1 MLLIACPVKMNSR
14 RIRPDY
20 EERVPEMKTD
30 TRISIQKL
38 SIFLFA
44 AYHLNMMACSIYTDS
59 IIGWSGTLYYIKIFM
74 MVLGYAAFF
83 GSRKL
88 VGSTIWRKYLLI
100 ASNVIYSAGLLLL
113 MIIDNIVMITAI
125 SLVVMFVLGYVGG
138 AVYYFLSLSVSENP
152 HGGRII
158 GLGGAIAYIL
168 HYVLWAMLG
177 QEVIMVVVLLT
188 LFVFVTYIV
197 IRNPKEWATSDPLPY
212 ADKMDTEVRHDNTRT
227 LFLLCGLTVAALLC
241 MGRAHNIVF
250 NTYVDQAGILYGL
263 SRLFAVPSYLIIGLL
278 YDKKKRSAL
287 SGIMLLSM
295 IITVWLPADFVHMP
309 VVVQYIRQFCES
321 FMIGYITFS
330 FWLLAPRTDRP
341 ELWASFG
348 RILMGFECLTGLLYT
363 YIRIDNIM
371 MDYIICIALTV
382 LTVCLVIPEITGII
396 QSEVREMTRQDI
408 YNEAVS
414 LQQEEEK
421 NRRILFGLT
430 TQFKL
435 TPRETDVVRIILR
448 EKDIR
453 TNDIAKEMEISRTMV
468 YRYINSLYEKTGT
481 DEKHD
486 LIGVLLSRE

>member
-1 MLLIACPVKMNSR
+1 MR
-14 RIRPDY
+14 T
-20 EERVPEMKTD
+20 E

-38 SIFLFA
+38 SIFIFA

-59 IIGWSGTLYYIKIFM
+59 LIGWSGTLYYIKILM
-74 MVLGYAAFF
+74 MVLGYAAFY
-83 GSRKL
+83 GSRKPI
-88 VGSTIWRKYLLI
+88 VSTSWRKYLLI
-100 ASNVIYSAGLLLL
+100 ASNVIYAAGLILL
-113 MIIDNIVMITAI
+113 MMIDNTVIITGV

-158 GLGGAIAYIL
+158 GLGGALAYIL
-168 HYVLWAMLG
+168 HYVLWAMLR
-177 QEVIMVVVLLT
+177 QEVIMIVVLLT

-197 IRNPKEWATSDPLPY
+197 IRNPKEWASSDPLPY
-212 ADKMDTEVRHDNTRT
+212 ADKMNTEVRQYNTRS
-227 LFLLCGLTVAALLC
+227 LLLLCGLTVAALLC
-241 MGRAHNIVF
+241 MGRAHRIVF
-250 NTYVDQAGILYGL
+250 NTYDDQSGVLYGL
-263 SRLFAVPSYLIIGLL
+263 ARLFAVPSYLIIGLL

-295 IITVWLPADFVHMP
+295 IITVWMPADFVHMP

-348 RILMGFECLTGLLYT
+348 RILMGFECMTGLLYT
-363 YIRIDNIM
+363 YIGNDNIM
-371 MDYIICIALTV
+371 MDYMICIALTV
-382 LTVCLVIPEITGII
+382 LTVSLVIPEITGII
-396 QSEVREMTRQDI
+396 QSEVRNMTRQDI
-408 YNEAVS
+408 YSEEVS

-421 NRRILFGLT
+421 NRRILFGFT
-430 TQFKL
+430 TQFRL

-453 TNDIAKEMEISRTMV
+453 TNEIAQEMKISRSMV
-468 YRYINSLYEKTGT
+468 YRYINNLYEKTET

-486 LIGVLLSRE
+486 LISIISRE

>member
-1 MLLIACPVKMNSR
+1 MKNEIQK
-14 RIRPDY
+14 
-20 EERVPEMKTD
+20 MKTE
-30 TRISIQKL
+30 TRINIQKL
-38 SIFLFA
+38 SIFIFA

-59 IIGWSGTLYYIKIFM
+59 RIGWSGMLYYMKILM
-74 MVLGYAAFF
+74 MVLGYAAFY
-83 GSRKL
+83 GSRKI
-88 VGSTIWRKYLLI
+88 VCSTTWRKYLLI
-100 ASNVIYSAGLLLL
+100 ASNVIYSAGLLIL
-113 MIIDNIVMITAI
+113 MIIDNVVMITGV

-138 AVYYFLSLSVSENP
+138 TVYYFLSLRVSENP

-158 GLGGAIAYIL
+158 GLGGALAYIL
-168 HYVLWAMLG
+168 HYVLWACLK
-177 QEVIMVVVLLT
+177 QEIIMVVVLLT

-212 ADKMDTEVRHDNTRT
+212 ADKMNTEVIKDNTRK
-227 LFLLCGLTVAALLC
+227 LLLLCTLTVAALLC
-241 MGRAHNIVF
+241 MGRAHRIVF
-250 NTYVDQAGILYGL
+250 NTYVDQAGVLYGL
-263 SRLFAVPSYLIIGLL
+263 ARLFAVPSYLIIGLL

-287 SGIMLLSM
+287 SGIMLFSM
-295 IITVWLPADFVHMP
+295 IITVWIPADFVYMSA
-309 VVVQYIRQFCES
+309 VVQYIRQFCES

-363 YIRIDNIM
+363 YTRNDNIM
-371 MDYIICIALTV
+371 MDYYVCIALTV
-382 LTVCLVIPEITGII
+382 LTVGLIIPEITGII
-396 QSEVREMTRQDI
+396 QSEIRDMTRQDI
-408 YNEAVS
+408 YSEAVS

-430 TQFKL
+430 TEFRL

-453 TNDIAKEMEISRTMV
+453 TNEIAEEMEISRTMV
-468 YRYINSLYEKTGT
+468 YRYINSLYGKTGT
-481 DEKHD
+481 DKKHD

>member
-1 MLLIACPVKMNSR
+1 MRLIACPVKINSR
-14 RIRPDY
+14 RIRCKY
-20 EERVPEMKTD
+20 EEWGSEMRTE

-38 SIFLFA
+38 SIFIFA

-59 IIGWSGTLYYIKIFM
+59 LIGWSGTLYYIKILM
-74 MVLGYAAFF
+74 MVLGYAAFY
-83 GSRKL
+83 GSRKPI
-88 VGSTIWRKYLLI
+88 VSTSWRKYLLI
-100 ASNVIYSAGLLLL
+100 ASNVIYAAGLILL
-113 MIIDNIVMITAI
+113 MMIDNTVIITGV

-158 GLGGAIAYIL
+158 GLGGALAYIL
-168 HYVLWAMLG
+168 HYVLWAMLR
-177 QEVIMVVVLLT
+177 QEVIMIVVLLT

-197 IRNPKEWATSDPLPY
+197 IRNPKEWASSDPLPY
-212 ADKMDTEVRHDNTRT
+212 ADKMNTEVRQYNTRS
-227 LFLLCGLTVAALLC
+227 LLLLCGLTVAALLC
-241 MGRAHNIVF
+241 MGRAHRIVF
-250 NTYVDQAGILYGL
+250 NTYDDQSGVLYGL
-263 SRLFAVPSYLIIGLL
+263 ARLFAVPSYLIIGLL

-295 IITVWLPADFVHMP
+295 IITVWMPADFVHMP

-348 RILMGFECLTGLLYT
+348 RILMGFECMTGLLYT
-363 YIRIDNIM
+363 YIGNDNIM
-371 MDYIICIALTV
+371 MDYMICIALTV
-382 LTVCLVIPEITGII
+382 LTVGLVIPEITGII
-396 QSEVREMTRQDI
+396 QSEVRDMTRQDI
-408 YNEAVS
+408 YSEEVS

-421 NRRILFGLT
+421 KRRILFGLT
-430 TQFKL
+430 TQFRL

-453 TNDIAKEMEISRTMV
+453 TNEIAQEMKISRSMV
-468 YRYINSLYEKTGT
+468 YRYINNLYEKTET

-486 LIGVLLSRE
+486 LISIISRE

>member
-1 MLLIACPVKMNSR
+1 MRLIACPVKINSR
-14 RIRPDY
+14 RIRCKY
-20 EERVPEMKTD
+20 EEWGPEMRTE

-38 SIFLFA
+38 SIFIFA

-59 IIGWSGTLYYIKIFM
+59 LIGWSGTLYYIKILM
-74 MVLGYAAFF
+74 MVLGYAAFY
-83 GSRKL
+83 GSRKPI
-88 VGSTIWRKYLLI
+88 GSTSWRKYLLI
-100 ASNVIYSAGLLLL
+100 ASNVIYAAGLILL
-113 MIIDNIVMITAI
+113 MMIDNTVIITGV

-158 GLGGAIAYIL
+158 GLGGALAYIL
-168 HYVLWAMLG
+168 HYVLWAMLR
-177 QEVIMVVVLLT
+177 QEVIMIVVLLT

-197 IRNPKEWATSDPLPY
+197 IRNPKEWASSDPLPY
-212 ADKMDTEVRHDNTRT
+212 ADKMNTEVRQYNIRT

-241 MGRAHNIVF
+241 MGRAHRIVF
-250 NTYVDQAGILYGL
+250 NTYDDQSGVLYGL
-263 SRLFAVPSYLIIGLL
+263 ARLFAVPSYLIIGLL
-278 YDKKKRSAL
+278 YDNKKRSAL

-295 IITVWLPADFVHMP
+295 IITVWMPADFVHMP

-363 YIRIDNIM
+363 YIGNDNIM
-371 MDYIICIALTV
+371 MDYMICIALTV
-382 LTVCLVIPEITGII
+382 LTVGLVIPEITGII
-396 QSEVREMTRQDI
+396 QSEVRDMTRQDI
-408 YNEAVS
+408 YSEEVS

-430 TQFKL
+430 TQFRL

-453 TNDIAKEMEISRTMV
+453 TNEIAQEMKISRSMV
-468 YRYINSLYEKTGT
+468 YRYINNLYEKTET

-486 LIGVLLSRE
+486 LISIISRE

>member
-1 MLLIACPVKMNSR
+1 MRLIACPVKINSR
-14 RIRPDY
+14 RIRCKY
-20 EERVPEMKTD
+20 EEWGSEMRTE

-38 SIFLFA
+38 SIFIFA

-59 IIGWSGTLYYIKIFM
+59 LIGWSGTLYYIKILM
-74 MVLGYAAFF
+74 MVLGYAAFY
-83 GSRKL
+83 GSRKPI
-88 VGSTIWRKYLLI
+88 VSTSWRKYLLI
-100 ASNVIYSAGLLLL
+100 ASNVIYAAGLILL
-113 MIIDNIVMITAI
+113 MMIDNTVIITGV

-158 GLGGAIAYIL
+158 GLGGALAYIL
-168 HYVLWAMLG
+168 HYVLWAMLR
-177 QEVIMVVVLLT
+177 QEVIMIVVLLT

-197 IRNPKEWATSDPLPY
+197 IRNPKEWASSDPLPY
-212 ADKMDTEVRHDNTRT
+212 ADKMNTKVRQDNIRT

-241 MGRAHNIVF
+241 MGRAHRIVF
-250 NTYVDQAGILYGL
+250 NTYDDQSGVLYGL
-263 SRLFAVPSYLIIGLL
+263 ARLFAVPSYLIIGLL

-295 IITVWLPADFVHMP
+295 IITVWMPADFVHMP

-363 YIRIDNIM
+363 YIGNDNIM
-371 MDYIICIALTV
+371 MDYMICIALTV
-382 LTVCLVIPEITGII
+382 LTVGLVIPEITGII
-396 QSEVREMTRQDI
+396 QSEVRDMTRQDI
-408 YNEAVS
+408 YSEEVS

-430 TQFKL
+430 TQFRL

-453 TNDIAKEMEISRTMV
+453 TNEIAQEMKISRSMV
-468 YRYINSLYEKTGT
+468 YRYINNLYEKTET

-486 LIGVLLSRE
+486 LISIISRE

>member
-1 MLLIACPVKMNSR
+1 MRLIACPVKINSR
-14 RIRPDY
+14 RIRCKY
-20 EERVPEMKTD
+20 EEWGSEMRTE

-38 SIFLFA
+38 SIFIFA

-59 IIGWSGTLYYIKIFM
+59 LIGWSGTLYYIKILM
-74 MVLGYAAFF
+74 MVLGYAAFY
-83 GSRKL
+83 GSRKPI
-88 VGSTIWRKYLLI
+88 VSTSWRKYLLI
-100 ASNVIYSAGLLLL
+100 ASNVIYAAGLILL
-113 MIIDNIVMITAI
+113 MMIDNTVIITGV
-125 SLVVMFVLGYVGG
+125 SLAVMFVLGYVGG

-158 GLGGAIAYIL
+158 GLGGALAYIL
-168 HYVLWAMLG
+168 HYVLWAMLR
-177 QEVIMVVVLLT
+177 QEVIMIVVLLT

-197 IRNPKEWATSDPLPY
+197 IRNPKEWASSDPLPY
-212 ADKMDTEVRHDNTRT
+212 ADKMNTKVRQDNIRT

-241 MGRAHNIVF
+241 MGRAHRIVF
-250 NTYVDQAGILYGL
+250 NTYDDQSGVLYGL
-263 SRLFAVPSYLIIGLL
+263 ARLFAVPSYLIIGLL

-295 IITVWLPADFVHMP
+295 IITVWMPADFVHMP

-341 ELWASFG
+341 ELWAGFG

-363 YIRIDNIM
+363 YIGNDNIM
-371 MDYIICIALTV
+371 MDYMICIALTV
-382 LTVCLVIPEITGII
+382 LTVGLVIPEITGII
-396 QSEVREMTRQDI
+396 QSEVRDMTRQDI
-408 YNEAVS
+408 YSEEVS

-430 TQFKL
+430 TQFRL

-453 TNDIAKEMEISRTMV
+453 TNEIAQEMKISRSMV
-468 YRYINSLYEKTGT
+468 YRYINNLYEKTET

-486 LIGVLLSRE
+486 LISIISRE

>member
-1 MLLIACPVKMNSR
+1 MR
-14 RIRPDY
+14 T
-20 EERVPEMKTD
+20 E

-38 SIFLFA
+38 SIFIFA

-59 IIGWSGTLYYIKIFM
+59 LIGWSGTLYYIKILM
-74 MVLGYAAFF
+74 MVLGYAAFY
-83 GSRKL
+83 GSRKPI
-88 VGSTIWRKYLLI
+88 GSTSWRKYLLI
-100 ASNVIYSAGLLLL
+100 ASNVIYAAGLILL
-113 MIIDNIVMITAI
+113 MMIDNTVIITGV

-138 AVYYFLSLSVSENP
+138 AVYYFLSLSVSVNP

-158 GLGGAIAYIL
+158 GLGGALAYIL
-168 HYVLWAMLG
+168 HYVLWAMLR
-177 QEVIMVVVLLT
+177 QEVIMIVVLLT

-212 ADKMDTEVRHDNTRT
+212 ADKMNIKVRQDNIRT

-241 MGRAHNIVF
+241 MGRTHRIVF
-250 NTYVDQAGILYGL
+250 NTYDDQSGVLYGL
-263 SRLFAVPSYLIIGLL
+263 ARLFAVPSYLIIGLL

-295 IITVWLPADFVHMP
+295 IITVWMPADFVHMP

-363 YIRIDNIM
+363 YIGNDNIM
-371 MDYIICIALTV
+371 MDYMICIALTV
-382 LTVCLVIPEITGII
+382 LTVGLVIPEITGII
-396 QSEVREMTRQDI
+396 QSEVRDMTRQDI
-408 YNEAVS
+408 YSEEVS

-430 TQFKL
+430 TQFRL

-453 TNDIAKEMEISRTMV
+453 TNEIAQELEISRSMV
-468 YRYINSLYEKTGT
+468 YRYINNLYEKTET

-486 LIGVLLSRE
+486 LISIISRE